1 MKRILFFLLA
11 VVVFSSCNQKGSDEG
26 FVIEKGVNIAHWL
39 SQSGARGE
47 FRAKYFTE
55 ADVARIAQWGFDHVR
70 IPIGQTI
77 TEQQIAERPAAEQ
90 EAFGRWTN
98 ETYDKERF
106 AREFSMAAN
115 VAKKYGIPV
124 YCGEYGCLSDE
135 PNDDMR
141 YRWLTDVNDIFDEL
155 GIARAVWCY
164 REGEDGFGILSGM
177 ECPIDQKMLDA
188 LLK

>member
-11 VVVFSSCNQKGSDEG
+11 VVVFSSCNQKGFDEG
-26 FVIEKGVNIAHWL
+26 FVIEKGVNIAH
-39 SQSGARGE
+39 
-47 FRAKYFTE
+47 
-55 ADVARIAQWGFDHVR
+55 WGFDHVR

-90 EAFGRWTN
+90 ESFGRWTN

-141 YRWLTDVNDIFDEL
+141 YRWLTDVNDVFDEL

-177 ECPIDQKMLDA
+177 ECPIDQQMLDA